1 MDLLTSIANEFD
13 IPIVRKDQRVWFFRT
28 RGGKYY
34 YDFTTNGFIAL
45 GWDKISPVVIAG
57 NSKTKEGKK
66 KYIEGLYPEEK
77 RPGLILSQMDVFYN
91 RMHNG
96 DLVLIPD
103 EGTKTVSV
111 GLIGDFVEK
120 LVRKSEN
127 EDHAQC
133 SETVWLDSGLH
144 GYQ

>member
-13 IPIVRKDQRVWFFRT
+13 IPIIRKDQRVWFFRT

-34 YDFTTNGFIAL
+34 YDFTTNSFIAL
-45 GWDKISPVVIAG
+45 GWDKISPVVISG
-57 NSKTKEGKK
+57 NGKTKEGKK
-66 KYIEGLYPEEK
+66 KYIEELYPDEK

-91 RMHNG
+91 HMHNG

-111 GLIGDFVEK
+111 GLIGDFV
-120 LVRKSEN
+120 
-127 EDHAQC
+127 
-133 SETVWLDSGLH
+133 
-144 GYQ
+144 